1 MPCSAKGRDW
11 EFLHALFTI
20 VHAGML
26 GMLAN
31 GHVPPHNIHQFPAH
45 VGNSGSSGWSTCAV
59 GVGIRNM
66 LNSYVQSVQLFH
78 TLQVLANIDQ
88 ARAGLTI
95 VSGGLLLL
103 ALFTTAQYRSAITNS
118 TLVELSL
125 GALALV
131 GREVLRRF
139 SERFYEGTGPVY
151 NFKRR
156 S

>member
-1 MPCSAKGRDW
+1 MSHHTTVTQSPD
-11 EFLHALFTI
+11 HI
-20 VHAGML
+20 
-26 GMLAN
+26 
-31 GHVPPHNIHQFPAH
+31 
-45 VGNSGSSGWSTCAV
+45 GNSGLSTCAV
-59 GVGIRNM
+59 GVGLRNM
-66 LNSYVQSVQLFH
+66 LNSDVESAQLCY
-78 TLQVLANIDQ
+78 TLQVLAYIDQ

-103 ALFTTAQYRSAITNS
+103 ALFTTAQYRSAITDK

-151 NFKRR
+151 NFRR
-156 S
+156 KS

>member
-1 MPCSAKGRDW
+1 MFATVG
-11 EFLHALFTI
+11 AL
-20 VHAGML
+20 AC
-26 GMLAN
+26 
-31 GHVPPHNIHQFPAH
+31 PPA
-45 VGNSGSSGWSTCAV
+45 
-59 GVGIRNM
+59 RKNM
-66 LNSYVQSVQLFH
+66 LNSDVKSAQLCH
-78 TLQVLANIDQ
+78 TLQVLAYIDQ
-88 ARAGLTI
+88 ARAALTI

-103 ALFTTAQYRSAITNS
+103 ALFTTAQYRSAITDS

-125 GALALV
+125 GTLALV